1 MSWDRWIDRY
11 REGRSFA
18 TTGPLLTFEVNG
30 SGVGEEIR
38 FAPGTTYRATL
49 LADVMSR
56 TPIERVE
63 FIQNGQVVESA
74 DAGGDDRFRL
84 EKEVRV
90 TDSTWFA
97 ARVYGPAAPGLTTR
111 ALAHSSAVYV
121 TAGSK
126 PVLVR
131 EDLEM
136 AVRWI
141 DRFWGY
147 LVERNNFGS
156 QENREGAQDMVER
169 ARRHYLDKLGNL

>member
-1 MSWDRWIDRY
+1 
-11 REGRSFA
+11 
-18 TTGPLLTFEVNG
+18 
-30 SGVGEEIR
+30 
-38 FAPGTTYRATL
+38 
-49 LADVMSR
+49 MSR

-63 FIQNGQVVESA
+63 FIQNGRVVESA
-74 DAGGDDRFRL
+74 DAGGADRFRL
-84 EKEVRV
+84 EKEIPV
-90 TDSTWFA
+90 TDSSWFA

-131 EDLEM
+131 EDLDL
-136 AVRWI
+136 AVRWV

-156 QENREGAQDMVER
+156 QANRKVAREMVDR
-169 ARRHYLDKLGNL
+169 ARRHYLDKLRDL